1 MKHNNAFLQFVLLSL
16 AFALTFAFAAA
27 DSLGAQTT
35 TLRIATNTPAG
46 SPWDIGLRRMAAEF
60 DKASNGRVKLV
71 FPQSAHIA
79 SESDII
85 QKMRFGVDGAL
96 LTTYGV
102 SELYPDSL
110 ALSLPNLTRSDA
122 EFDAVLAA
130 AVPLIKSKL
139 ADRYV
144 VLALS
149 RGGWVRYF
157 SRTPIVYPSDL
168 ARLRISL
175 DSSNKDIIELMQ
187 SVGAR
192 TVVGTTADFL
202 LQINANVADATISS
216 PIYIAALWSQL
227 RGKINYMSS
236 FKVAP
241 FIGAFVFNKEAWE
254 KVPPELRPV
263 LERIVGDMA
272 KRTTIESAK
281 LESDAIAA
289 LDGIKAPP
297 EPADAP
303 GKWARQSEEWRRGP
317 VERMFS
323 EDILDAIDAA
333 LAKAR
338 AR

>member
-1 MKHNNAFLQFVLLSL
+1 MKITNVLLCSAAL
-16 AFALTFAFAAA
+16 ALVLIVEPAA
-27 DSLGAQTT
+27 QVT
-35 TLRIATNTPAG
+35 TLKIATNAPAG
-46 SPWDIGLRRMAAEF
+46 SPWDLGLRRMAAEF
-60 DKASNGRVKLV
+60 DKASNGRVKLA

-96 LTTYGV
+96 LTTFGI

-110 ALSLPNLTRSDA
+110 ALSLPNLIRSDS

-130 AVPLIKSKL
+130 TTPLIKSKL
-139 ADRYV
+139 EDRYV

-157 SRTPIVYPSDL
+157 SRTPIIYPSDL

-175 DSSNKDIIELMQ
+175 DSGNKDIIDLMQ

-192 TVVGTTADFL
+192 TLAGTTADFL

-241 FIGAFVFNKEAWE
+241 FIGAFIFNKESWE
-254 KVPPELRPV
+254 KVPAELRPA
-263 LERIVGDMA
+263 LERVVRDMS
-272 KRTTIESAK
+272 KQSTIESAK
-281 LESDAIAA
+281 LESEAIAA
-289 LDGIKAPP
+289 LDGIAAPP
-297 EPADAP
+297 APADAP
-303 GKWARQSEEWRRGP
+303 GKWAKQSDEWRKGP
-317 VERMFS
+317 VSRMFS
-323 EDILDAIDAA
+323 ADILDTIDAA

-338 AR
+338 GR